1 MKTLNEDDINARL
14 TPNDALFNNIYIIQ
28 QDFNIIPHKNGHYGA
43 CIDYQDISELRN
55 EFLAELYNSIVD
67 WVYSSDKYR
76 ELKEAAM
83 SMGRSEAAASAEV
96 QKKAHE
102 KFRANHNVK
111 EILMQGQFGELILF
125 HFIQR
130 CQKAVPLVRKMK
142 LTTSANHERFGA
154 DAIHFKYENGKPL
167 IILGEAKTYTSEYR
181 FNVAFEN
188 AVNSILTTYENHKKE
203 LKSYVHEDFLDKEMN
218 AIAEAYL
225 NNKLEDVEVHLVC
238 VVVYNETNNL
248 NITNKADI
256 RNQIEEIIRKRY
268 DNFDNTKIDIEHNAI
283 LNRITYIVFPV
294 WKLEEL
300 VREFQN
306 KL

>member
-1 MKTLNEDDINARL
+1 MNEDDINARL

-102 KFRANHNVK
+102 KFRANHNV
-111 EILMQGQFGELILF
+111 EELLMQGQFGELILF

-142 LTTSANHERFGA
+142 LTTSASHERFGA

-167 IILGEAKTYTSEYR
+167 IILGEAKTYTSKYK
-181 FNVAFEN
+181 FNVAFED
-188 AVNSILTTYENHKKE
+188 AVNSILITYENRKKE
-203 LKSYVHEDFLDKEMN
+203 LGLYVHEDFLDKEMN
-218 AIAEAYL
+218 MIAEEYL

-248 NITNKADI
+248 DITNKADI
-256 RNQIEEIIRKRY
+256 RNQIEEIITKRY
-268 DNFDNTKIDIEHNAI
+268 ENFDNTKIDIEHNAI

-300 VREFQN
+300 VRDFQN